1 MSRHCGLTCTFRRI
15 RTAEVRRNETL
26 FLWTH
31 NHPIH
36 DLIAAGTTAA
46 RDLAASLT
54 LRKEMPP
61 IAPST
66 KHRKSP
72 IPLPASFSSWAM
84 FPDFV
89 TFLAENQ
96 RLWLLSARRKP
107 TAQLI
112 RMLACG
118 V

>member
-1 MSRHCGLTCTFRRI
+1 MKP
-15 RTAEVRRNETL
+15 

-31 NHPIH
+31 NNH
-36 DLIAAGTTAA
+36 DHVAAGTTAA
-46 RDLAASLT
+46 RDPAAGLT
-54 LRKEMPP
+54 LRKEMLQ

-66 KHRKSP
+66 EFRKSP

-96 RLWLLSARRKP
+96 RLWLLRARRNP